1 MQYRLIF
8 ILMLLVGFSSCD
20 LSSQLSGVWV
30 NKEKLPAEKYKKIYI
45 IAQTSS
51 LEARQ
56 SIENALA
63 DMAAKKGYATVKS
76 LDVMPPTLSDT
87 ALPTRDAIVTS
98 VKASGCDAAFVV
110 TLLKKEES
118 VRYVPGV
125 TVYSPMPYYSWN
137 GHFVRYYDYWRP
149 TVAGPGYYTK
159 DRAYF
164 IQSNLYDVATEEL
177 MLSVQ
182 SDLFN
187 PPSLQ
192 SFTKSFVNDLVRKM
206 QREGLLKK

>member
-1 MQYRLIF
+1 MKKNLILLLLTSF
-8 ILMLLVGFSSCD
+8 YLMSCD

-30 NKEKLPAEKYKKIYI
+30 NKEKLPAEKYKKVYI
-45 IAQTSS
+45 IAQTNSM
-51 LEARQ
+51 EVRQ

-63 DMAAKKGYATVKS
+63 DMATKKGYATVKS
-76 LDVMPPTLSDT
+76 IDVMPPTLSDT
-87 ALPTRDAIVTS
+87 ALPTREAIVNS

-118 VRYVPGV
+118 VRYVPGA

-149 TVAGPGYYTK
+149 TVAGPGYYAN
-159 DRAYF
+159 DRTYF
-164 IQSNLYDVATEEL
+164 LQSNLYDVATEEL

-206 QREGLLKK
+206 QREGLLKN

>member
-1 MQYRLIF
+1 MAYRLF
-8 ILMLLVGFSSCD
+8 YFVLVIIGLTSCD

-30 NKEKLPAEKYKKIYI
+30 NKEKLPVERYKKIYI

-51 LEARQ
+51 IEARQ
-56 SIENALA
+56 SVENALYDLA
-63 DMAAKKGYATVKS
+63 VKKGYAAVKS
-76 LDVMPPTLSDT
+76 IDVMPPTFSDT
-87 ALPTRDAIVTS
+87 SLPTKEAIVNS

-125 TVYSPMPYYSWN
+125 AVYSPMPYYSWN
-137 GHFVRYYDYWRP
+137 GHFVRYYDHWRP
-149 TVAGPGYYTK
+149 TVAGPGYFTN
-159 DRAYF
+159 DRTYF
-164 IQSNLYDVATEEL
+164 LQSNLYDVATEEL

-187 PPSLQ
+187 PPTVN
-192 SFTKSFVNDLVRKM
+192 SFTKSFVKDLLRKM
-206 QREGLLKK
+206 QREGFLKD